1 MLRNTL
7 ILIVLGIPS
16 FLTGQATVHVSVI
29 LNKPDAGGLLRVA
42 LSPDAQ
48 AYKSDVGCS
57 LISVPANGRVVTAT
71 FENVKAGTC
80 AVKVFHDINSDN
92 ELNTSWLG
100 WPKEPY
106 GFSNDAPV
114 NTGQPSYKLAMINVK
129 EGVNPVRISL
139 R

>member
-16 FLTGQATVHVSVI
+16 FLAGQATVHVSVI

-48 AYKSDVGCS
+48 AYNSDVGCT

-71 FENVKAGTC
+71 FENVNPGTC
-80 AVKVFHDINSDN
+80 AVKVFHDVNSDN
-92 ELNTSWLG
+92 ELNTNWVG

-114 NTGQPSYKLAMINVK
+114 NMGSPPFKLAAIEVK
-129 EGVNPVRISL
+129 DKDLTTRIVL